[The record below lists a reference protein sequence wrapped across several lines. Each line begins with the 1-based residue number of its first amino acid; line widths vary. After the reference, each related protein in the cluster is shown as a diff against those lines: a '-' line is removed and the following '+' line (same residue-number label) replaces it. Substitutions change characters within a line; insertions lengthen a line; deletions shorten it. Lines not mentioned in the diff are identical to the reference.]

1 MTGPDT
7 DASSPT
13 DASPTG
19 GVDPVAAAPAA
30 TAGPGTVA
38 ARRAAAAGGAAPG
51 ARRPTARRSR
61 AAAADGAGTPAPP
74 PTVRVGAPLA
84 DGRDESTEFLLQ
96 SLRDLEREHD
106 AGDLD
111 DDDYQALKDD
121 YTLRAA
127 AALRAEQRGKAPPTP
142 VKQRRSGRQWAL
154 IVAGVAAFAILAGVL
169 VAQAS
174 GERSAGEGVT
184 GEVVDSPT
192 QAAGRCIGLSA
203 EVQQGRGSTQD
214 ALECYQEVLADD
226 PDNPVAR
233 TYLGWTL
240 FITARQAS
248 GTLSEDQL
256 AELYVEAHRQLDL
269 AVEADPRYADARA
282 FQIVLAVNEGR
293 FEAADEHLAVFDDLD
308 VPADMAALVNP
319 LRQEITDGLEGT
331 DAGSTTTSTTAP
343 G

>member
-1 MTGPDT
+1 MSGPDRGPDRER
-7 DASSPT
+7 DADTTSEGPDPSPR
-13 DASPTG
+13 
-19 GVDPVAAAPAA
+19 
-30 TAGPGTVA
+30 PGTLA
-38 ARRAAAAGGAAPG
+38 ARRAAAASRPPSGAERPVSRRTG
-51 ARRPTARRSR
+51 SPRPTGGDRR
-61 AAAADGAGTPAPP
+61 DPAPA
-74 PTVRVGAPLA
+74 TVRVGAPLA
-84 DGRDESTEFLLQ
+84 GGRDESTEFLLQ
-96 SLRDLEREHD
+96 SLRDLEAERA

-121 YTLRAA
+121 YTVRAA
-127 AALRAEQRGKAPPTP
+127 TALRAEERGKRPPAP
-142 VKQRRSGRQWAL
+142 VKQRRTGRQWAL
-154 IVAGVAAFAILAGVL
+154 IVAGVVGFAVLAGVL

-174 GERSAGEGVT
+174 GERGAGEGVT

-203 EVQQGRGSTQD
+203 EVQQGTGSTQE
-214 ALECYQEVLADD
+214 ALECYQAVLADD

-240 FITARQAS
+240 FLTARQAAGS
-248 GTLSEDQL
+248 LDQDQL

-293 FEAADEHLAVFDDLD
+293 FADAEEQLAVFDDLD
-308 VPADMAALVNP
+308 VPADIASLVDP
-319 LRQEITDGLEGT
+319 LRQEITDGLTGET
-331 DAGSTTTSTTAP
+331 DDTEPTTSSASTTQP